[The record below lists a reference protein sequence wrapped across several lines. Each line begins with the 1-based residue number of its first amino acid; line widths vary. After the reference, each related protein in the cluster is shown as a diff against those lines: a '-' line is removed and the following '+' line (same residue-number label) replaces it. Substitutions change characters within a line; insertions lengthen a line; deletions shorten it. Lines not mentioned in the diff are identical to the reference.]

1 LGFRFYKSVSVGK
14 GVRLGVSK
22 SGLGVSAG
30 APGLRYSVHSSGRTR
45 KSVGIP
51 GSGLRYDSYGSVT
64 KGQSR
69 RSQRSAAHAEPVP
82 VAPPQRKTPLLAPK
96 SEKSYVRGLN
106 AFLRQ
111 DFPGALRFF
120 REAATL
126 DSGAVSAWLFAGV
139 CSNDTGDG
147 ENAIKWFEGVVQS
160 DAPLP
165 DALMTKYVPPD
176 AFQTSLLIAPSVMV
190 EVPFDTLGAALILA
204 ELYQS
209 AGNSEKA
216 IGMVE
221 NLVDLAPDSPSLCL
235 SLAELYHEAE
245 MWEELA
251 TMPTKIENNDDLSAE
266 VLRYKA
272 RGLRERGL
280 YEGALELLKEAL
292 KSKKRHPDILKA
304 VRYERGMTYEAMG
317 KKPQARKDF
326 ERLFAEDSSYEDVRQ
341 RVESLLRKG

>member
-1 LGFRFYKSVSVGK
+1 VGFRFYKSVSVGK

-51 GSGLRYDSYGSVT
+51 GSGLRHETYGSLK

-69 RSQRSAAHAEPVP
+69 SPQRSAARAAPVGAALP
-82 VAPPQRKTPLLAPK
+82 QLKAPLFASK
-96 SEKSYVRGLN
+96 SEKSYVDGLN

-111 DFPGALRFF
+111 DFSGALGGF
-120 REAATL
+120 RKTASLDRAAL
-126 DSGAVSAWLFAGV
+126 SAWLFAGV
-139 CSNDTGDG
+139 CCNNTGDG
-147 ENAIKWFEGVVQS
+147 ENAVTWFEGVVQS

-165 DALMTKYVPPD
+165 DALMLKYVPPGT
-176 AFQTSLLIAPSVMV
+176 FQTSLLITPSVMV
-190 EVPFDTLGAALILA
+190 EVPFDSLGAALILA
-204 ELYQS
+204 EIYQS
-209 AGNSEKA
+209 SGDSEKA

-235 SLAELYHEAE
+235 SLADLYHEAE

-251 TMPTKIENNDDLSAE
+251 TMPTKIENKDDLSAE

-304 VRYERGMTYEAMG
+304 ARYERGITYEAMG

-341 RVESLLRKG
+341 RVESLLPKE

>member
-30 APGLRYSVHSSGRTR
+30 VPGARYSVHSSGRTR
-45 KSVGIP
+45 KSAGIP
-51 GSGLRYDSYGSVT
+51 GSGLRYDSQGSLK

-69 RSQRSAAHAEPVP
+69 SPQRSAAQAEPV
-82 VAPPQRKTPLLAPK
+82 AAALPQLKAPLLAPK
-96 SEKSYVRGLN
+96 SEKSYVKGLN

-111 DFPGALRFF
+111 EFSGALGFF

-126 DSGAVSAWLFAGV
+126 DRAAVSAWLFAGV
-139 CSNDTGDG
+139 CSNNVGDG
-147 ENAIKWFEGVVQS
+147 ENAITWFEGVVQA

-165 DALMTKYVPPD
+165 DALMIKYVPPG
-176 AFQTSLLIAPSVMV
+176 AFQTSLLITPSVTV
-190 EVPFDTLGAALILA
+190 EVPFDSLGAALILA
-204 ELYQS
+204 ECYQNS
-209 AGNSEKA
+209 GNSEKA

-221 NLVDLAPDSPSLCL
+221 NLVGLVPESPPLCL
-235 SLAELYHEAE
+235 SLAELYHESE

-251 TMPTKIENNDDLSAE
+251 TMPTKIENKDDLSAE

-280 YEGALELLKEAL
+280 YEGALELLREAL

-304 VRYERGMTYEAMG
+304 VRYERGITYEAMG

-326 ERLFAEDSSYEDVRQ
+326 ERLFAEDSSYKDVRQ
-341 RVESLLRKG
+341 RVERLLHKE